1 MVETAKGGFITLE
14 GGEGAGKSTQI
25 QRLAAALTSASLP
38 VITTREPGG
47 SPGAEAIRSLLVEGA
62 VDRWDAITEL
72 LLHYAARRD
81 HLAQTILPAQQ
92 SGTWVICDRFA
103 DSTMAYQG
111 YGLSLGREIV
121 EHAHALAIG
130 DTRPDLTVI
139 LDVPLDV
146 GLARAQER
154 DGDDANRYERMDQ
167 DFHQRIRDGFL
178 DIAKREPERCV
189 VIDATADADTVHAKI
204 LDAVKRRLG
213 LSLKGPTA

>member
-1 MVETAKGGFITLE
+1 MAESAKGGFITLE

-25 QRLAAALTSASLP
+25 RRLAAALTAAGLP

-47 SPGAEAIRSLLVEGA
+47 SPGAEAIRSLLVEGS

-81 HLAQTILPAQQ
+81 HLAQTILPALQE
-92 SGTWVICDRFA
+92 GTWVICDRFA

-111 YGLSLGREIV
+111 YGLSLGRAVV
-121 EHAHALAIG
+121 ERAHALAVG
-130 DTRPDLTVI
+130 DTCPDLTVI
-139 LDVPLDV
+139 LDLPLDV

-154 DGDDANRYERMDQ
+154 DGDNANRYERMDSS
-167 DFHQRIRDGFL
+167 FHQRIRDGFL

-189 VIDATADADTVHAKI
+189 VIDATADADAVHAMI
-204 LDAVKRRLG
+204 ADAVEERLG
-213 LSLKGPTA
+213 LSLKGPAA